1 MKKFLLLSLVLMSVQ
16 IFACKCANF
25 GAVGMQYQNADFVG
39 EIEITKIYGNDKKS
53 RTYKADI
60 AVLKTYKGN
69 PVKTL
74 EISGLIDE
82 VQSAACEVELSVG
95 EKFLIY
101 LSKNDLDNVISMTT
115 STKNLGAEKFTV
127 SSCTPRTFISEMQDK
142 KLETERQVL
151 VFLSK
156 RKEKLAQ
163 AFFLDKSVDE
173 NSKGIFKNY
182 EITDAK
188 NNFAVY
194 KLKVNGK
201 SEVDAIEALQN
212 FESSQD
218 EEIME
223 LIRENAVIA
232 KGFLTEVRYEE
243 VLLTLFYVPK
253 NNDSEFASTLISTL
267 E

>member
-1 MKKFLLLSLVLMSVQ
+1 MKKFHLVFLILMSVQ
-16 IFACKCANF
+16 IFACKCAGF
-25 GAVGMQYQNADFVG
+25 GAIGMQYQNADFVG

-74 EISGLIDE
+74 EISGLIDD
-82 VQSAACEVELSVG
+82 VQSAACEVELNVG
-95 EKFLIY
+95 EKFLMY
-101 LSKNDLDNVISMTT
+101 LSKNDFDNVISMTT
-115 STKNLGAEKFTV
+115 SAKNLGAEKFTV
-127 SSCTPRTFISEMQDK
+127 SSCTPRTFISGLPEEKID
-142 KLETERQVL
+142 TEREVIG
-151 VFLSK
+151 FLSK
-156 RKEKLAQ
+156 NQVKLDQ

-173 NSKGIFKNY
+173 NSEGVFKDY

-201 SEVDAIEALQN
+201 SEVDEVESLQN

-223 LIRENAVIA
+223 LIRKNAVVA
-232 KGFLTEVRYEE
+232 KGFFTEVRNEE
-243 VLLTLFYVPK
+243 VLLTLFYLPK
-253 NNDSEFASTLISTL
+253 NKGLEFAYTLTTTL